1 MYRSKSVG
9 NELDQKTK
17 ERIQRWTWNAMQL
30 AMERAQLMKVSRME
44 ICIGNPMIEYLLQQ
58 AFKNIEMTNRAAN
71 MVGKFVADLKQVEQ
85 EIANKKATK
94 KPFIV
99 KRKQGGLTTKK
110 VEVDLSTE
118 LDQLN

>member
-1 MYRSKSVG
+1 
-9 NELDQKTK
+9 
-17 ERIQRWTWNAMQL
+17 
-30 AMERAQLMKVSRME
+30 ME

-99 KRKQGGLTTKK
+99 KRKKTGRYGVKE
-110 VEVDLSTE
+110 EVDLST
-118 LDQLN
+118 